1 MKSLMIIII
10 MVIIK
15 KRQVVHYMSTFN
27 RNFSAYNVFICSCHP
42 WLPSWKKQAKG
53 VNLLIEL
60 HMFTHC
66 RLLRNSQLQQV
77 YFYLFIIFIKNW
89 NLFLP
94 CNHHIFGKQENPGI
108 EVNFF
113 SQIAFVNNKT
123 VYLSKCVINKLE
135 CFVKTWTQ
143 LAALCVVF

>member
-1 MKSLMIIII
+1 
-10 MVIIK
+10 
-15 KRQVVHYMSTFN
+15 MSMCN
-27 RNFSAYNVFICSCHP
+27 RNFSPCDIFICSCHP

-66 RLLRNSQLQQV
+66 RLSRNTQLQQV
-77 YFYLFIIFIKNW
+77 YFYLFISLKIGICFSHG
-89 NLFLP
+89 

-113 SQIAFVNNKT
+113 LAEAFVNNKT
-123 VYLSKCVINKLE
+123 AYLSKCVINKLE

-143 LAALCVVF
+143 LAALCVVFELNNYTIDVLLLGS